1 MVDTACKSDAVSQT
15 SDADPNSLNL
25 ADKRQVQRYIL
36 KFQIVY
42 TDCQSDVVEQASDA
56 DRNGTNLA
64 DKKRVQR

>member
-1 MVDTACKSDAVSQT
+1 MVYTASQSDAVEQT
-15 SDADPNSLNL
+15 SDVDCNSSKL
-25 ADKRQVQRYIL
+25 ADKRQFQRYIL

-42 TDCQSDVVEQASDA
+42 TDCQSDVVVQASDA